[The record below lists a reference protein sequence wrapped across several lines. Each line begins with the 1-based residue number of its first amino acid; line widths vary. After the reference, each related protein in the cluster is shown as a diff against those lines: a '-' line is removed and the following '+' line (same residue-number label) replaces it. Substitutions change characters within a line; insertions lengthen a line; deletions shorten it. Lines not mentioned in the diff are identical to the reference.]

1 MRIFTLVLVALWTA
15 GIGAQ
20 SLGDV
25 ARKEAERRKTVQAP
39 GKTYTNDTLRPE
51 PPPSAAVSSPGPQA
65 SAGAPGAGAPA
76 TPSTATPAAGGR
88 TGTQAGTSSG
98 GAKPGAKPA
107 EGAPPGDAAPAAA
120 PAAKP
125 GEADWRARI
134 QAARD
139 ALSRAQIFADAL
151 QSRINGLSADFTAR
165 DDPAQ
170 RAVVAADRQKSL
182 DELERV
188 KKEIQQHTKALA
200 DIQEEGRRAG
210 VPAGWLR

>member
-1 MRIFTLVLVALWTA
+1 MRVLILAVVALWVA
-15 GIGAQ
+15 GVGAQ

-25 ARKEAERRKTVQAP
+25 ARKEAERRKTVKAP
-39 GKTYTNDTLRPE
+39 GKTYTNDQLKPE
-51 PPPSAAVSSPGPQA
+51 PGSAPPPSAAPPA
-65 SAGAPGAGAPA
+65 ADAPAPAAGAPA
-76 TPSTATPAAGGR
+76 TPSTGAPATGGSKTGAQAPAGDAPGATP
-88 TGTQAGTSSG
+88 
-98 GAKPGAKPA
+98 
-107 EGAPPGDAAPAAA
+107 APAAA
-120 PAAKP
+120 K
-125 GEADWRARI
+125 GEAEWRARI
-134 QAARD
+134 QSTRD
-139 ALSRAQIFADAL
+139 ALSRAQIFAEAL

-188 KKEIQQHTKALA
+188 KKEIQQHTQALA

>member
-1 MRIFTLVLVALWTA
+1 MRVLTLAIVALWMA
-15 GIGAQ
+15 SVDAQ

-25 ARKEAERRKTVQAP
+25 ARKEAERRKTVAAP
-39 GKTYTNDTLRPE
+39 GKTYTNDQLRPE
-51 PPPSAAVSSPGPQA
+51 PPATPPPPSTAGPSAPA
-65 SAGAPGAGAPA
+65 APVAGAPA
-76 TPSTATPAAGGR
+76 GSSAGAAAAGG
-88 TGTQAGTSSG
+88 GKAGPKAPAGAAPATQG
-98 GAKPGAKPA
+98 
-107 EGAPPGDAAPAAA
+107 AAPAAA
-120 PAAKP
+120 ANS
-125 GEADWRARI
+125 EAEWRGRV
-134 QAARD
+134 QASKD
-139 ALSRAQIFADAL
+139 ALSRAQIFAEAL

-170 RAVVAADRQKSL
+170 RAVVGADRQKSL

>member
-1 MRIFTLVLVALWTA
+1 MRVLTFALVALWMA
-15 GIGAQ
+15 APGAQ

-25 ARKEAERRKTVQAP
+25 ARKEAERRKTVAAP
-39 GKTYTNDTLRPE
+39 GKTYTNDTLKPE
-51 PPPSAAVSSPGPQA
+51 PLAPAPQPTTTAPPAGGSPT
-65 SAGAPGAGAPA
+65 AGAPA
-76 TPSTATPAAGGR
+76 PSTGTPSAGSKPGA
-88 TGTQAGTSSG
+88 QAGTEAG
-98 GAKPGAKPA
+98 GAKPGGQAPA
-107 EGAPPGDAAPAAA
+107 GAAPGGAVPAAA
-120 PAAKP
+120 PAAK

-134 QAARD
+134 QASRD